1 MQKLK
6 CKTRF
11 TNAHVHDAGVHTLPT
26 AAAALIEIDINIKY
40 YFILIISTT
49 NYKVFHYVVHII
61 KIK

>member
-1 MQKLK
+1 M
-6 CKTRF
+6 
-11 TNAHVHDAGVHTLPT
+11 HDAGVHTLPT

>member
-40 YFILIISTT
+40 TYNKYNIVSIGFSA
-49 NYKVFHYVVHII
+49 VF
-61 KIK
+61 